1 MIETVKHSTNMPT
14 NETKTNHSR
23 KTDEDT
29 DKVMME
35 RGKHINEENR
45 RQLEDGRIDWMGAY
59 QSDKIIDRLINSF
72 R

>member
-35 RGKHINEENR
+35 RGKQINEEIR
-45 RQLEDGRIDWMGAY
+45 RQWEDGRIDWMGAY
-59 QSDKIIDRLINSF
+59 QSDKIIDRLMNSF